1 MKELIGRIL
10 AYYGRTAEVESADGA
25 QTVRAFLQ
33 PVTENGWESLRRSVR
48 AIGEIPRGRSVYIG
62 PAEVLPDEGAAVRCG
77 GKDYRVQR
85 AERLFLADEAIYVWG
100 LLREAGGE
108 TDAGTDRGDL

>member
-10 AYYGRTAEVESADGA
+10 TYYGRTAEVESTDGA
-25 QTVRAFLQ
+25 RTVRAFIQ
-33 PVTENGWESLRRSVR
+33 PVTENGWESLRRTMR

-62 PAEVLPDEGAAVRCG
+62 PADILPGEGAAVRCG

-108 TDAGTDRGDL
+108 MDAGTDRGDL